1 MIKIGYFKIST
12 VGSVAIMDI
21 YIVTVGTGTPAF
33 YSIDTYIFGN
43 KTFHWKNA
51 QRFWKWEGW
60 LRMPSSITKIIFY
73 HFWGSTKITFHSQ
86 SLSNIEIET
95 DGLQDSVTAPSLIS
109 VNDYNHLFLLQKVIL
124 VYNQLEMI
132 FAVIENGDLNK
143 ELFFLFLSFLSF
155 FLWNKRTFKTIPG
168 LMTYW
173 GTVVFVYHLPISAW
187 AEIFRQLH

>member
-1 MIKIGYFKIST
+1 MHKDFENGKGHWECPAQLPKLYFINS
-12 VGSVAIMDI
+12 
-21 YIVTVGTGTPAF
+21 
-33 YSIDTYIFGN
+33 
-43 KTFHWKNA
+43 
-51 QRFWKWEGW
+51 EGQ
-60 LRMPSSITKIIFY
+60 
-73 HFWGSTKITFHSQ
+73 TKITFHSQ

-155 FLWNKRTFKTIPG
+155 FMK
-168 LMTYW
+168 
-173 GTVVFVYHLPISAW
+173 
-187 AEIFRQLH
+187 